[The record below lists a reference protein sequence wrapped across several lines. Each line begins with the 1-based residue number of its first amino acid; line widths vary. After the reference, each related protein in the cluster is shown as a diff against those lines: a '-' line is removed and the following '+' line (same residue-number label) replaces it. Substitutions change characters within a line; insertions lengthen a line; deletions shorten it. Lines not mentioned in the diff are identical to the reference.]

1 MNANKRIYL
10 SPPHMN
16 GYELPFIHEAFDTNW
31 IAPQGP
37 QVDAFEKEITKYIGV
52 KHALALSSGTAA
64 IHLALKYAGVCQG
77 DYVFC
82 SSLTFA
88 GSCNPIMYE
97 KAIPVF
103 IDSEPESWNMS
114 PVALEKAFRW
124 SKMQGKKPKAVIVVN
139 LYGQSAN
146 WNKILPICEYYNV
159 PIIEDAAESLGA
171 TYNGRQT
178 GSFGHFGIFSFNG
191 NKIITTSGG
200 GIIVSNDEDAIK
212 KIRFWA
218 TQAREPA
225 RHYEHKEI
233 GYNYRLSNI
242 CAAIG
247 LGQMKTLNERIAA
260 RKRIWGKYKEAFND
274 IPVKMMPIMKEGTPN
289 WWLSVMTI
297 NSDCP
302 KNPEDIIIALENENI
317 ESRPLWKPMHM
328 QPVYKKYPFFSHLEI
343 EGKNR
348 SITNN
353 ATNNLTN
360 SSINDSSRSLNTN
373 VSEDLFKRGICLPS
387 GSAMTEEEQNRVIEV
402 VRNITKYE

>member
-1 MNANKRIYL
+1 
-10 SPPHMN
+10 
-16 GYELPFIHEAFDTNW
+16 
-31 IAPQGP
+31 
-37 QVDAFEKEITKYIGV
+37 
-52 KHALALSSGTAA
+52 
-64 IHLALKYAGVCQG
+64 
-77 DYVFC
+77 
-82 SSLTFA
+82 
-88 GSCNPIMYE
+88 
-97 KAIPVF
+97 
-103 IDSEPESWNMS
+103 MS
-114 PVALEKAFRW
+114 PVALEKVFRW
-124 SKMQGKKPKAVIVVN
+124 SKMQGKKPKTVIVVN
-139 LYGQSAN
+139 IYGQSAN

-171 TYNGRQT
+171 TYKGRQT

-247 LGQMKTLNERIAA
+247 LGQMITLNERIAT
-260 RKRIWGKYKEAFND
+260 RKRIWKKYERGFND
-274 IPVKMMPIMKEGTPN
+274 ISIKMMPIMKEGTPN

-343 EGKNR
+343 ENKNR
-348 SITNN
+348 SITSN
-353 ATNNLTN
+353 AANNLTK
-360 SSINDSSRSLNTN
+360 SSIHDSSRSLNTS
-373 VSEDLFKRGICLPS
+373 VSEELFKRGFCLPS
-387 GSAMTEEEQNRVIEV
+387 GSAMTEEEQGRVIEV
-402 VRNITKYE
+402 VRNIIKYE